1 MSQYPAPSSRPVAG
15 TATPSTDLELIRA
28 VARKDR
34 QAFKQLYD
42 QYAPRIGSYLLKLLK
57 QHEGVSEAVNDTML
71 AVWQNAE
78 RFDPAAGQLSTW
90 LFGIAHH
97 KGLKVLWQV
106 GKFRADQPIDTLPPI
121 TLDEAGDREE
131 APQAT
136 TAPGPEQ
143 TVMGWELGAVLKWA
157 LDQLS
162 PEHRSVIELT
172 FGEDCSYPE
181 IAKIVGCPPNTVKT
195 RMFHA
200 RKKLAQLLAQRGY
213 WDAAKLK
220 E

>member
-1 MSQYPAPSSRPVAG
+1 MSQRPAPSSRPVAG
-15 TATPSTDLELIRA
+15 TDATSTDLELIRA

-42 QYAPRIGSYLLKLLK
+42 HYAPRIGSYLLKLLK
-57 QHEGVSEAVNDTML
+57 QPEWVDEAVNDTML
-71 AVWQNAE
+71 AVWQGAD
-78 RFDPAAGQLSTW
+78 RFDPAAGKLSTW

-97 KGLKVLWQV
+97 KGLKVLRQA
-106 GKFRADQPIDTLPPI
+106 GKFRADQSIDTLPPT

-131 APQAT
+131 TPQA
-136 TAPGPEQ
+136 AAAHGPEQ

-157 LDQLS
+157 LEQLS

-172 FGEDCSYPE
+172 FGEERSYPE
-181 IAKIVGCPPNTVKT
+181 IAEIVGCPPNTVKT

-213 WDAAKLK
+213 WDAARA
-220 E
+220 EE